1 MLSLDFKLYAT
12 LPQVMCTILI
22 PVLKISVSDKED
34 GLLKT
39 MTDGMSIGHSG
50 TYATCDAYMSYWS
63 ACFELWFHC

>member
-12 LPQVMCTILI
+12 LPQVICTILI

-39 MTDGMSIGHSG
+39 MTDGMSIRHSG
-50 TYATCDAYMSYWS
+50 TYATCGAYMSYWS